1 MERINTTLFPFG
13 KIIDNKILV
22 MDKVHSSAQKSTY
35 SRPIFDFKQ
44 TQYLSPNLE
53 DLRVPQDFLELVKK
67 HNRLNQRIRQRDV
80 VFRHRY
86 HDASNKM
93 PFQAARHPDKLATTY
108 HRLDAGEID
117 QDDALDEITSVMER
131 YYGTPYPLDV

>member
-1 MERINTTLFPFG
+1 
-13 KIIDNKILV
+13 

-35 SRPIFDFKQ
+35 SRPILDFKQ
-44 TQYLSPNLE
+44 TQYLLSDFE

-86 HDASNKM
+86 HDASNKL

-117 QDDALDEITSVMER
+117 LNDLTAEDRQVIIEIRMQNES
-131 YYGTPYPLDV
+131 GDNLKNN